1 MGNQK
6 SMGVSDEPAF
16 AQQLENR
23 VCNRFRRKHRTVFG
37 ARNDDRVGKTFGHFA
52 VFGSCAGL
60 NARTLLVNIAA
71 AADIVTETLFIN
83 VFACAFGV
91 NVEKQV

>member
-1 MGNQK
+1 MSPRSRSSSK
-6 SMGVSDEPAF
+6 TAFEIVS
-16 AQQLENR
+16 
-23 VCNRFRRKHRTVFG
+23 G
-37 ARNDDRVGKTFGHFA
+37 
-52 VFGSCAGL
+52 GSIAPFSVGL